1 MVYFV
6 QFGQLYFTMQVIVS
20 LFIYT
25 GELFSSSK
33 STSDRKT
40 VEYRFPPPPPLYV
53 VRSLVAISTSRRIA
67 PKSLAMTVNR

>member
-40 VEYRFPPPPPLYV
+40 VEYRFPPPPLYV
-53 VRSLVAISTSRRIA
+53 VRNLVAISKSRRIA
-67 PKSLAMTVNR
+67 PISLATTVNR